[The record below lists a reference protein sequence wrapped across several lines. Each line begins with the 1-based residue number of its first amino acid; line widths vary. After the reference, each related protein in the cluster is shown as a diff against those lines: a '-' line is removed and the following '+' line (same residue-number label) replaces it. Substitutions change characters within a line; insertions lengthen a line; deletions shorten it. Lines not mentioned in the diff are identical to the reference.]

1 MQKYKFGSVELQKS
15 LKVLGWT
22 MASALIVLGLDLVQ
36 IINFPVEYAFIVP
49 IVNSILY
56 SLSQVVAD
64 NR

>member
-1 MQKYKFGSVELQKS
+1 MEKYKFGSVELQKS

-36 IINFPVEYAFIVP
+36 IIDFPVQYAFIVP
-49 IVNSILY
+49 VVNSILY
-56 SLSQVVAD
+56 SLKELVAD